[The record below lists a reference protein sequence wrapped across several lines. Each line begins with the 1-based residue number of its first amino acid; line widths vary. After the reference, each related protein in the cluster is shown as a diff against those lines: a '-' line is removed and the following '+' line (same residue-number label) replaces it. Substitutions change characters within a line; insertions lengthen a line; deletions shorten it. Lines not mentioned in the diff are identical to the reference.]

1 MISAS
6 KSKSKNLHEHILTT
20 ASELFYRKGI
30 QHVGINEVIA
40 TSNVAKRTFYKYFP
54 SKNKLILEVMRH
66 QYNQWLSWFKE
77 AVADRGTT
85 PKEQLLAIFD
95 VLEEWYA
102 SPNFRGCPFLNA
114 MFELADAEHPAHQVS
129 VMLRQAMRIH
139 IMQLAKE
146 AGLRN
151 PEAFSQQYLLL
162 IGGASLMATIEN
174 TSQEAHYARQ
184 VILVLIDFS

>member
-1 MISAS
+1 MTLA
-6 KSKSKNLHEHILTT
+6 SKNLREHILTT

-30 QHVGINEVIA
+30 QYVGINEVIA

-54 SKNKLILEVMRH
+54 SKDQLILEVMRA
-66 QYNQWLSWFKE
+66 QYDEWLSWFKK
-77 AVADRGTT
+77 AVADQGTT

-95 VLEEWYA
+95 VLAEWYT
-102 SPNFRGCPFLNA
+102 SHDFQGCPFLKA
-114 MFELADAEHPAHQVS
+114 VFELADAEHPAFQVS

-146 AGLRN
+146 AGLRS

-162 IGGASLMATIEN
+162 IGGASLMAAIEK
-174 TSQEAHYARQ
+174 TSQEAQYARQ
-184 VILVLIDFS
+184 VISVLIDSN